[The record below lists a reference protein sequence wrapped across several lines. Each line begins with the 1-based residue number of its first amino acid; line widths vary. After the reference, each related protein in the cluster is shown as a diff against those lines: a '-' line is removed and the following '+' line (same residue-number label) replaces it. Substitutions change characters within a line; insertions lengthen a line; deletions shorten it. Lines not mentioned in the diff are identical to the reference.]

1 MSSGLQQQTTGRV
14 GHVTP
19 TYIIPP
25 LVRYWIPPHTNPRTY
40 LLHLT
45 SPYYTPHHT
54 GRAEIS
60 HHQNSLCFTT
70 TPHSHPPSQG
80 LSFQGREH
88 RRRKNYLRRFSQD
101 APNGGGG
108 RGTGVKLAL
117 QDGVSPTKFFVL
129 AFDFGLALEFGYG
142 QPNYLGMEEWRLG
155 WTWIGMDW
163 VGLDSLDTRHAR
175 GDRDTVSEALE

>member
-60 HHQNSLCFTT
+60 HHQNSLCFNNLQPYHTLT
-70 TPHSHPPSQG
+70 HHHRVCRFKAESTDDERIIYGVFHRTPQMGAADGARESNWRCRTASHLPSF
-80 LSFQGREH
+80 LFWLLTLVWLW
-88 RRRKNYLRRFSQD
+88 NLAMDSQI
-101 APNGGGG
+101 
-108 RGTGVKLAL
+108 TW
-117 QDGVSPTKFFVL
+117 
-129 AFDFGLALEFGYG
+129 
-142 QPNYLGMEEWRLG
+142 EWRNGDWDGLGLG
-155 WTWIGMDW
+155 WT
-163 VGLDSLDTRHAR
+163 GLDWILSIPGTHA
-175 GDRDTVSEALE
+175 GTGTQ

>member
-60 HHQNSLCFTT
+60 HHQNSLCFNNLQPYHTLT
-70 TPHSHPPSQG
+70 HHHRVCRFKAESTDDERIIYGVFHRTPQMGAADGTRESNWRCRTASHLPSFLFWLFGFG
-80 LSFQGREH
+80 LGLVWLWSAKVLG
-88 RRRKNYLRRFSQD
+88 
-101 APNGGGG
+101 NGGM
-108 RGTGVKLAL
+108 AI
-117 QDGVSPTKFFVL
+117 
-129 AFDFGLALEFGYG
+129 
-142 QPNYLGMEEWRLG
+142 GMGWLG
-155 WTWIGMDW
+155 WN
-163 VGLDSLDTRHAR
+163 GLDSLDTRHA
-175 GDRDTVSEALE
+175 GTGTQ